1 MDLTLGMDCLCLGML
16 AAICAYRG
24 LLSYQRRAAR
34 LALAVK
40 NGGGPVSQKVD
51 GGSAATK
58 ELIDRTA
65 SSILL
70 DMDSGGGSGGGTEVK
85 RKVEGRLATLLED
98 FSVSYK

>member
-1 MDLTLGMDCLCLGML
+1 MELTLGMDCLCLGML

-24 LLSYQRRAAR
+24 FLTYQRRFAR
-34 LALAVK
+34 PCLVV
-40 NGGGPVSQKVD
+40 NGGGSASKAD

-70 DMDSGGGSGGGTEVK
+70 DMGGGGGSGGGTEVK

-98 FSVSYK
+98 FSVS